1 MTSPQEDPDHV
12 LHTWHDAVNA
22 GDVDAAL
29 ACCAEDVAVTG
40 PRGTGHGRDLMRR
53 WLERSGIR
61 LVPQEDLVEQDGRYV
76 VRELAHWTTEGAPD
90 AAPREPT
97 ETWCVF
103 TVSRGLLAG
112 VARYESRDDIP
123 AP

>member
-12 LHTWHDAVNA
+12 LHAWHDAVNT
-22 GDVDAAL
+22 GDVEAAL
-29 ACCAEDVAVTG
+29 ACCADDVAVAG
-40 PRGTGHGRDLMRR
+40 PRGTGHGHELMRR

-61 LVPQEDLVEQDGRYV
+61 LVPQGDLVERDGRYV
-76 VRELAHWTTEGAPD
+76 VRELAHWTTADAPD

-103 TVSRGLLAG
+103 TVSGGLLTG
-112 VARYESRDDIP
+112 VARYESPEHIP